1 MKKGA
6 SYLRYAAAAVFLAA
20 AAWTLAF
27 FIGREQ
33 SPETVRAERAEVRI
47 SVVAEGTVWR
57 RETVLV
63 CDDAG
68 AYLARKPGDRV
79 SGGSV
84 VAVENSV
91 LDDYLTHLE
100 LSGGAQVIN
109 GVGFLGAGS
118 IILTGRKR
126 VKGLTTAA
134 GLWASACLGL
144 AIGAGYYE
152 CVAVSVALI
161 LVCMYAFPALE
172 NRLIQRSRY
181 MNILAE
187 LDGMECLGGVLA
199 ALREQGVTVFDI
211 DLSKQP
217 EDRRAQLGVHLSV
230 YLPKGLNHT
239 ELLAQ
244 LAALGGT
251 VSIEESQ

>member
-1 MKKGA
+1 MSFLSVAVRILLAVVVGGLLGLERERRSSPA
-6 SYLRYAAAAVFLAA
+6 GFRTYMLVAIGSSMTIMLSQYIDLMLSTQWAAAA
-20 AAWTLAF
+20 
-27 FIGREQ
+27 Q
-33 SPETVRAERAEVRI
+33 SV
-47 SVVAEGTVWR
+47 
-57 RETVLV
+57 
-63 CDDAG
+63 G
-68 AYLARKPGDRV
+68 ATHDV
-79 SGGSV
+79 SRF
-84 VAVENSV
+84 
-91 LDDYLTHLE
+91 
-100 LSGGAQVIN
+100 GAQV
-109 GVGFLGAGS
+109 
-118 IILTGRKR
+118 ILTGRKR

>member
-1 MKKGA
+1 MLHCFDPIRDMTFWA
-6 SYLRYAAAAVFLAA
+6 ILARL
-20 AAWTLAF
+20 TLAVVCGGL
-27 FIGREQ
+27 IG
-33 SPETVRAERAEVRI
+33 AEREI
-47 SVVAEGTVWR
+47 KR
-57 RETVLV
+57 RP
-63 CDDAG
+63 AG
-68 AYLARKPGDRV
+68 FRTHILICLGSAITTLTSQYLLFQHLYNDIAR
-79 SGGSV
+79 
-84 VAVENSV
+84 
-91 LDDYLTHLE
+91 L
-100 LSGGAQVIN
+100 GAQVIS
-109 GVGFLGAGS
+109 GIGFVGAGT
-118 IILTGRKR
+118 IIVTRDKR

-152 CVAVSVALI
+152 CVLVSVALI

>member
-1 MKKGA
+1 MSFLSVAVRILLAVVVGGLLGLERERRSSPA
-6 SYLRYAAAAVFLAA
+6 GFRTYMLVAIGSSMTIMLSQYIDLMLSTQWAAAA
-20 AAWTLAF
+20 
-27 FIGREQ
+27 Q
-33 SPETVRAERAEVRI
+33 SV
-47 SVVAEGTVWR
+47 
-57 RETVLV
+57 
-63 CDDAG
+63 G
-68 AYLARKPGDRV
+68 ATHDV
-79 SGGSV
+79 SRF
-84 VAVENSV
+84 
-91 LDDYLTHLE
+91 
-100 LSGGAQVIN
+100 GAQVIN

-152 CVAVSVALI
+152 CVLVSVALI
-161 LVCMYAFPALE
+161 LVCMYAFP
-172 NRLIQRSRY
+172 
-181 MNILAE
+181 
-187 LDGMECLGGVLA
+187 

>member
-1 MKKGA
+1 MMLRIVLAVLVGGA
-6 SYLRYAAAAVFLAA
+6 LGLERERRSSPAGFRTYMLVAIGSSMTVMLSQYLDIMLATQWSAAAAAV
-20 AAWTLAF
+20 
-27 FIGREQ
+27 
-33 SPETVRAERAEVRI
+33 
-47 SVVAEGTVWR
+47 
-57 RETVLV
+57 
-63 CDDAG
+63 G
-68 AYLARKPGDRV
+68 AKHDV
-79 SGGSV
+79 SRF
-84 VAVENSV
+84 
-91 LDDYLTHLE
+91 
-100 LSGGAQVIN
+100 GAQVIN

-152 CVAVSVALI
+152 CVLVSVALI

-172 NRLIQRSRY
+172 NRLIMRSRY

-187 LDGMECLGGVLA
+187 LEGLENLGGVLEL
-199 ALREQGVTVFDI
+199 LRGQGVTVFDI

-217 EDRRAQLGVHLSV
+217 EDHRAQIGVHLSV
-230 YLPKGLNHT
+230 YLPRELNHT
-239 ELLAQ
+239 RLLAQ
-244 LAALGGT
+244 LAALGGM

>member
-1 MKKGA
+1 MG
-6 SYLRYAAAAVFLAA
+6 FLSVA
-20 AAWTLAF
+20 
-27 FIGREQ
+27 
-33 SPETVRAERAEVRI
+33 VRI
-47 SVVAEGTVWR
+47 LLAVVVGGLLGLERERRSSPAGFRTYMLVAIGSSMTIMLSQYIDLMLSTQWAATAQSV
-57 RETVLV
+57 
-63 CDDAG
+63 G
-68 AYLARKPGDRV
+68 ATHDV
-79 SGGSV
+79 SRF
-84 VAVENSV
+84 
-91 LDDYLTHLE
+91 
-100 LSGGAQVIN
+100 GAQVIN

-152 CVAVSVALI
+152 CVA
-161 LVCMYAFPALE
+161 VCMYAFPALE

>member
-1 MKKGA
+1 MMLRIILALLMGGLIGMERERKRRPAGFRTYMLVALGA
-6 SYLRYAAAAVFLAA
+6 ALTVILSQYLDYMINNPWAEISAS
-20 AAWTLAF
+20 
-27 FIGREQ
+27 IGVK
-33 SPETVRAERAEVRI
+33 T
-47 SVVAEGTVWR
+47 
-57 RETVLV
+57 
-63 CDDAG
+63 DAS
-68 AYLARKPGDRV
+68 RF
-79 SGGSV
+79 
-84 VAVENSV
+84 
-91 LDDYLTHLE
+91 
-100 LSGGAQVIN
+100 GAQVIN

>member
-1 MKKGA
+1 MLHCFDPIRTLTFWA
-6 SYLRYAAAAVFLAA
+6 ILARL
-20 AAWTLAF
+20 TLAVICGGL
-27 FIGREQ
+27 IG
-33 SPETVRAERAEVRI
+33 AEREVK
-47 SVVAEGTVWR
+47 R
-57 RETVLV
+57 RP
-63 CDDAG
+63 AG
-68 AYLARKPGDRV
+68 FRTHILICLGAAITTLTSQYLLFQHLFNDIAR
-79 SGGSV
+79 
-84 VAVENSV
+84 
-91 LDDYLTHLE
+91 L
-100 LSGGAQVIN
+100 GAQVIS
-109 GVGFLGAGS
+109 GIGFVGAGT
-118 IILTGRKR
+118 IIVTRDKR

-152 CVAVSVALI
+152 CVLVSVALI

>member
-1 MKKGA
+1 MLSVFDGLRDVTTLSVFVRLACALICGGIIGIERSYKRRPAGFRTHILICIGA
-6 SYLRYAAAAVFLAA
+6 AITTLTSQYL
-20 AAWTLAF
+20 
-27 FIGREQ
+27 
-33 SPETVRAERAEVRI
+33 
-47 SVVAEGTVWR
+47 
-57 RETVLV
+57 
-63 CDDAG
+63 
-68 AYLARKPGDRV
+68 YLNMHYFTDMAR
-79 SGGSV
+79 
-84 VAVENSV
+84 
-91 LDDYLTHLE
+91 L
-100 LSGGAQVIN
+100 GAQVVAGI
-109 GVGFLGAGS
+109 GFIGAGT
-118 IILTGRKR
+118 IIVTKRQR

>member
-1 MKKGA
+1 MLHCFDPIRDMTFWA
-6 SYLRYAAAAVFLAA
+6 ILARL
-20 AAWTLAF
+20 TLAVVCGGL
-27 FIGREQ
+27 IG
-33 SPETVRAERAEVRI
+33 AEREI
-47 SVVAEGTVWR
+47 KR
-57 RETVLV
+57 RP
-63 CDDAG
+63 AG
-68 AYLARKPGDRV
+68 FRTHILICLGSAITTLTSQYLLFQHLFNDIAR
-79 SGGSV
+79 
-84 VAVENSV
+84 
-91 LDDYLTHLE
+91 L
-100 LSGGAQVIN
+100 GAQVIS
-109 GVGFLGAGS
+109 GIGFVGAGT
-118 IILTGRKR
+118 IIVTRDKR